1 MNLNYGDNNLD
12 TLFLIQCSSFW
23 FRSSSEESAQSRI
36 GCSDLGLVQAT
47 DDLDELG
54 HHPMWTVLHVITV
67 IDLDFDFSHHHCPT
81 KFSSNIQWIRE
92 RVQGT
97 ETCLVAKGLHHL
109 MKRHQYSFN
118 QISSVIIKEMNK
130 LTCFSFINSCN
141 FIYNL
146 IWQYFIFTLDITN
159 LKGS

>member
-67 IDLDFDFSHHHCPT
+67 IDLDFDFPT
-81 KFSSNIQWIRE
+81 TIAQQSSLQTSNGSEKEYKGQK
-92 RVQGT
+92 
-97 ETCLVAKGLHHL
+97 LVL
-109 MKRHQYSFN
+109 
-118 QISSVIIKEMNK
+118 
-130 LTCFSFINSCN
+130 
-141 FIYNL
+141 
-146 IWQYFIFTLDITN
+146 
-159 LKGS
+159 